1 MISLALLLYLNRFR
15 WGARSCFLLEGPP
28 LNPLQIPGL
37 GYLYSGLARRKNAL
51 SLLFITM
58 VALAITSFQ
67 WFFIGYSLVFSETG
81 GTFLGDGLNVGFRGV
96 LERPVP
102 ESNGKL
108 PEIVFAMYQM
118 VSRRSPHTYV
128 LAWAVSTA
136 RDGNQEQEAISR
148 IFRSHAWRVSSD
160 SSSASHASSPPSS
173 SVPPP
178 NDPAC
183 SLP

>member
-1 MISLALLLYLNRFR
+1 
-15 WGARSCFLLEGPP
+15 
-28 LNPLQIPGL
+28 
-37 GYLYSGLARRKNAL
+37 
-51 SLLFITM
+51 M

-118 VSRRSPHTYV
+118 VSRRSPHTPG
-128 LAWAVSTA
+128 S
-136 RDGNQEQEAISR
+136 G
-148 IFRSHAWRVSSD
+148 
-160 SSSASHASSPPSS
+160 PPRPLEGATKTTQSQ
-173 SVPPP
+173 
-178 NDPAC
+178 
-183 SLP
+183 